1 MPAMSGSIL
10 CSPTPNPR
18 QVRTADGALLT
29 APADWAL
36 LPPGDAGL
44 TRRVKAAGPSWQ
56 VQEKRGR
63 KIFSRGLWAP
73 QAHIEKAR
81 ADLQA
86 ERATPQYARKMASA
100 AARRDREQSEYV
112 LEFANAVLDFLRF
125 APSHAELA
133 KRVAVRVSEHATPVG
148 SGTVARTERIPVAA
162 RAEAAVVAWM
172 RHQTTAY
179 DHMDIPRIQ
188 GARREVRRELAEI
201 SRALLD
207 LHRRDAPHA
216 AAGCPLCKAVA
227 RPQTPPAA

>member
-18 QVRTADGALLT
+18 QVRTADGTLLT
-29 APADWAL
+29 APTDWAL

-86 ERATPQYARKMASA
+86 ERATPQYARKMVSA
-100 AARRDREQSEYV
+100 AARRS
-112 LEFANAVLDFLRF
+112 
-125 APSHAELA
+125 
-133 KRVAVRVSEHATPVG
+133 
-148 SGTVARTERIPVAA
+148 
-162 RAEAAVVAWM
+162 
-172 RHQTTAY
+172 
-179 DHMDIPRIQ
+179 
-188 GARREVRRELAEI
+188 REL
-201 SRALLD
+201 SRS
-207 LHRRDAPHA
+207 
-216 AAGCPLCKAVA
+216 
-227 RPQTPPAA
+227 